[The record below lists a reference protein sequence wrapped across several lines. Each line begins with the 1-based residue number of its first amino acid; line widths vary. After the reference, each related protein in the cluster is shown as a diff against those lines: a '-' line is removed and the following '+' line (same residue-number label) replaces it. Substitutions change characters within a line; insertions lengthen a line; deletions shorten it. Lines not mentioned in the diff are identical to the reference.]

1 MRDIAVVCGA
11 GGFIGGYL
19 VKRLKADGY
28 WVRGVDVKF
37 PAYERT
43 AADDYLLLD
52 LRDPIDCARALRVGN
67 YSPKEVYQLAGKMGG
82 IEFIESEEYLVLTT
96 NALINLNM
104 INAAAAAHVS
114 RYFFPSS
121 VAVYRDM
128 SRMEAELREEG
139 AYPAMPD
146 NDYGWEKLFSE
157 RVVSAF
163 QKRFGAAVR
172 IGRFQNC
179 YGPGNEWKGGRENSL
194 AALCRKIALAN
205 DGETIKVF
213 GDGSAVRNFIFI
225 EDAVEAIIS
234 IMRSDVS
241 APVNV
246 GTREYITISDL
257 VDIIA
262 RIAEKVVKPRFIEGP
277 TGVRFRRFSTE
288 QIEMLGWKARNSLQE
303 GLRLTYD
310 WIRAEALEDARRQI
324 VDI

>member
-11 GGFIGGYL
+11 GGFIGNYL
-19 VKRLKADGY
+19 VNRLKSDGY
-28 WVRGVDVKF
+28 WVRGVDVRF
-37 PAYERT
+37 PAHGET

-52 LRDPIDCARALRVGN
+52 LQDPIDCARALRIGN

-82 IEFIESEEYLVLTT
+82 IEFIESEEYSVLTT

-104 INAAAAAHVS
+104 ISAAATAHVS

-128 SRMEAELREEG
+128 SRMEPELREDS

-146 NDYGWEKLFSE
+146 NDFGWEKLFSE

-163 QKRFGAAVR
+163 QKRFGANTR

-205 DGETIKVF
+205 DGDTINVF
-213 GDGSAVRNFIFI
+213 GNGTAVRNFVFV
-225 EDAVEAIIS
+225 EDAVDAIIA
-234 IMRSDVS
+234 IMRSDVG
-241 APVNV
+241 APVNI
-246 GTREYITISDL
+246 GTCEYITINEL
-257 VDIIA
+257 VQVIA
-262 RIAEKVVKPRFIEGP
+262 KIAGKTIKPRFTGGP
-277 TGVRFRRFSTE
+277 TGVQYRRFSSE
-288 QIEMLGWKARNSLQE
+288 QIEALGWKAKTSLQE
-303 GLRLTYD
+303 GIRLTYD
-310 WIRAEALEDARRQI
+310 WIRLEALEEARRQI
-324 VDI
+324 SDI